1 MSSMAGQSD
10 HIDHVRTQLPYALTV
25 AAIVAAGY
33 GALALT
39 GELWVAW
46 VTNVVLL
53 AAVFVVA
60 WLAAGRVESSARPA
74 RPARTAP
81 GARRSR

>member
-53 AAVFVVA
+53 AAVFLVA
-60 WLAAGRVESSARPA
+60 WLAAGRLD
-74 RPARTAP
+74 
-81 GARRSR
+81 RRVAA